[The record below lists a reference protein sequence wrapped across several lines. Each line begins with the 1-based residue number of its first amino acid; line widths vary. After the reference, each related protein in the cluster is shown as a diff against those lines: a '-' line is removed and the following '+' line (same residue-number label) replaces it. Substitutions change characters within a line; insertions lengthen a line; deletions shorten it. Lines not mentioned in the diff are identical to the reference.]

1 MEDMFKEQ
9 PKVSAEG
16 HVIIRDVDTSE
27 VLLDKYNAINFENL
41 AYAVAMLLSQ
51 KSSGVNAHHIDK
63 MYFGYGGTVINANGL
78 VEYKTPNVNG
88 VDATLYNPSPTS
100 PTDPA
105 QFAMPITSCEVVEHQ
120 TQPYSDA
127 VFTVVLDYN
136 DPADAKLVDE
146 STNSEDPSDYVF
158 DEIALVTNNNNLLTH
173 LIFHPI
179 QKSKN
184 RKLEIIYSLRIRAGV

>member
-1 MEDMFKEQ
+1 
-9 PKVSAEG
+9 
-16 HVIIRDVDTSE
+16 
-27 VLLDKYNAINFENL
+27 
-41 AYAVAMLLSQ
+41 
-51 KSSGVNAHHIDK
+51 
-63 MYFGYGGTVINANGL
+63 
-78 VEYKTPNVNG
+78 
-88 VDATLYNPSPTS
+88 
-100 PTDPA
+100 
-105 QFAMPITSCEVVEHQ
+105 MPITSCEVVEHQ

>member
-105 QFAMPITSCEVVEHQ
+105 QYFMPITSCEVVEHQ

>member
-88 VDATLYNPSPTS
+88 VDATLYNPSPKS
-100 PTDPA
+100 STDPS
-105 QFAMPITSCEVVEHQ
+105 QFDMPITSCEVIEHQ

-127 VFTVVLDYN
+127 VFTVILDYN